1 MADYYER
8 LGVARD
14 SNADTLKKAYRKL
27 AMQYHPDR
35 NSSPDAEQNFK
46 QVTEAYEVL
55 RDPEQRQLYDRFGEA
70 GIKRGAGGG
79 PAGGPAGG
87 FGGFD
92 FADAFEVFMREFGGM
107 GFGDIF
113 GGRASR
119 SGGPRR
125 GADLKMRLKVS
136 LEEAA
141 RGVERSVEIQ
151 VLDSCSPCGGSGAE
165 PGTAPERC
173 ATCHGAGEVRQ
184 VQRSMLGQFVS
195 VRPCPDCGGVG
206 ERILS
211 PCTVCSGGGR
221 VRAERSVKLEV
232 PPGVS
237 TDDYL
242 KLSGRGNAGPG
253 GGPRGDV
260 LVLVEVVGDR
270 RFQRIGDDLVYNLA
284 VTMSQ
289 AALGSEVDV
298 PTIIDGDAK
307 LKVPQGIQSGQAL
320 RLRGR
325 GMPRLRGSGRG
336 DQVVRV
342 LIWTPTD
349 LSREERELLEQ
360 LRKVESQPPEPDTG
374 EPGFWE
380 RVKRAFTA

>member
-1 MADYYER
+1 MTDYYER
-8 LGVARD
+8 LGVERSAD
-14 SNADTLKKAYRKL
+14 ADTIKKAYRKK
-27 AMQYHPDR
+27 AMEYHPDR
-35 NSSPDAEQNFK
+35 NSAPGAEQRFK

-55 RDPEQRQLYDRFGEA
+55 RDPERRQLYDRFGEA
-70 GIKRGAGGG
+70 GVKRGAG
-79 PAGGPAGG
+79 GGPAGG

-92 FADAFEVFMREFGGM
+92 FADAFDVFMREFGGM

-119 SGGPRR
+119 ASGPRR
-125 GADLKMRLKVS
+125 GSDLKMRLKVS
-136 LEEAA
+136 LEDAA
-141 RGVERSVEIQ
+141 RGVERSVKIK
-151 VLDSCSPCGGSGAE
+151 VLDLCTACDGSGAE

-195 VRPCPDCGGVG
+195 VRPCPDCGGAG
-206 ERILS
+206 ERILH
-211 PCTVCSGGGR
+211 PCAECSGEGR
-221 VRAERSVKLEV
+221 VRAERTVKLEV
-232 PPGVS
+232 PAGVS

-260 LVLVEVVGDR
+260 LVLVTVEEDR
-270 RFQRIGDDLVYNLA
+270 RFQRLGDDLVYNLA

-289 AALGSEVDV
+289 AALGADIGV
-298 PTIIDGDAK
+298 PTIIDGMAT
-307 LKVPQGIQSGQAL
+307 LKVPEGIQSGQAL

-325 GMPRLRGSGRG
+325 GMPRLRGAGRG

-342 LIWTPTD
+342 LVWTPTD
-349 LSREERELLEQ
+349 LSRDEREILER
-360 LRKVESQPPEPDTG
+360 LREVESPPPEPDTE

>member
-1 MADYYER
+1 MADYYKR
-8 LGVARD
+8 LGVEKD
-14 SNADTLKKAYRKL
+14 SDADTIKKAYRKL
-27 AMQYHPDR
+27 AMKYHPDR
-35 NSSPDAEQNFK
+35 NSSSDAEENFK
-46 QVTEAYEVL
+46 RVTEAYEVL

-79 PAGGPAGG
+79 PAGG

-92 FADAFEVFMREFGGM
+92 FGDAFEVFMREFGGM

-113 GGRASR
+113 GGQTSR
-119 SGGPRR
+119 SRGPRR
-125 GADLKMRLKVS
+125 GGDLKLRLKVS

-141 RGVERSVEIQ
+141 EGVERSVKIK
-151 VLDSCSPCGGSGAE
+151 VLDSCSRCGGSGAE

-173 ATCHGAGEVRQ
+173 GTCNGAGEVRQ

-195 VRPCPDCGGVG
+195 VRPCPDCGGAG

-211 PCTVCSGGGR
+211 PCSECSGEGR
-221 VRAERSVKLEV
+221 VRADRTVQLQV
-232 PPGVS
+232 PGGVS

-242 KLSGRGNAGPG
+242 KLSGRGNAGRD

-260 LVLVEVVGDR
+260 LVLVEVESDP
-270 RFQRIGDDLVYNLA
+270 RFQRVGDDLVYNLA

-289 AALGSEVDV
+289 AALGAEIEV
-298 PTIIDGDAK
+298 PTIIDGNAM

-325 GMPRLRGSGRG
+325 GMPRLRDSGRG

-342 LIWTPTD
+342 LVWTPTT
-349 LSREERELLEQ
+349 LTREERDLLEQ
-360 LRKVESQPPEPDTG
+360 LREVESEPPVPDTD

>member
-1 MADYYER
+1 MADYYQR
-8 LGVARD
+8 LGVEKD
-14 SNADTLKKAYRKL
+14 SDADTIKKAYRKL
-27 AMQYHPDR
+27 AMEYHPDR
-35 NSSPDAEQNFK
+35 NSSPDAEENFK
-46 QVTEAYEVL
+46 RVTEAYEVL

-70 GIKRGAGGG
+70 GVKRGAG
-79 PAGGPAGG
+79 GGPAGG

-119 SGGPRR
+119 RSGPSR
-125 GADLKMRLKVS
+125 GGDLKLRLKVS

-141 RGVERSVEIQ
+141 RGVERSVKIK
-151 VLDSCSPCGGSGAE
+151 VLDSCSRCGSSGAE

-173 ATCHGAGEVRQ
+173 GTCNGAGEVRQ

-195 VRPCPDCGGVG
+195 VRPCPDCGGAG
-206 ERILS
+206 ERILN
-211 PCTVCSGGGR
+211 PCSECSGEGR
-221 VRAERSVKLEV
+221 VRTDRTVQLQV
-232 PPGVS
+232 PAGVS

-242 KLSGRGNAGPG
+242 KLSGRGNAGRG

-260 LVLVEVVGDR
+260 LVLVEVESDP
-270 RFQRIGDDLVYNLA
+270 RFQRVGDDLVYNLA

-289 AALGSEVDV
+289 AALGADIEV
-298 PTIIDGDAK
+298 PTIIDGNAM
-307 LKVPQGIQSGQAL
+307 LKIPQGIQSGQAL

-325 GMPRLRGSGRG
+325 GMPRLRDSGRG

-342 LIWTPTD
+342 LVWTPTS
-349 LSREERELLEQ
+349 LTREERDLLEQ
-360 LRKVESQPPEPDTG
+360 LREVESEPPEPDTE